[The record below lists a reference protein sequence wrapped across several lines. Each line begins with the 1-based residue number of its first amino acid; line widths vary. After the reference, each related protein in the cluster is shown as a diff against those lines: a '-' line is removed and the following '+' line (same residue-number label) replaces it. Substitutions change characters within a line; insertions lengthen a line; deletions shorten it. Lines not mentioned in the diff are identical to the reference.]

1 MSNTIRPTTGTPED
15 WLRHA
20 KSDLAVAQSIE
31 NNSDVLPNQTAFHA
45 QQVAEKAIK
54 GAMIHA
60 GIAFPLTHDLQD
72 LIKRWTSSGRA
83 WPAALINVKTL
94 TPYAV
99 ESRYPGYIHQVSRA
113 EVRAAIEVAEQVIA
127 WADAQIYP
135 PSPAIPGVPSK

>member
-1 MSNTIRPTTGTPED
+1 MSNSIRPTTGTPED

-45 QQVAEKAIK
+45 QQAAEKAIK

-127 WADAQIYP
+127 WADALLHP
-135 PSPAIPGVPSK
+135 TSPAIPGVPSK

>member
-1 MSNTIRPTTGTPED
+1 MSNPIRPTTGTPED

-45 QQVAEKAIK
+45 QQAAEKAIK

-60 GIAFPLTHDLQD
+60 GIAFPLMHDLQD

-127 WADAQIYP
+127 WVDAQIHP